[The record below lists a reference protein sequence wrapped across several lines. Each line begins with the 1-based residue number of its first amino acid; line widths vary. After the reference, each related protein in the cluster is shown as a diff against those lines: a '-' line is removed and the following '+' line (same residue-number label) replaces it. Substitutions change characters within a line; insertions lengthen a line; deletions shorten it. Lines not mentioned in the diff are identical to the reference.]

1 MKSLQ
6 DHHEDLIEGLAR
18 VVAVDAAQVWLAA
31 ERPAACLSCATRS
44 ACGNGT
50 ALPSA
55 SWHVSRLLGPNQTP
69 LALGERVHIG
79 VDRHALTRA
88 SLAAYAFPLAT
99 MLIAVVAMQDAGDA
113 AAIAAAMVGLL
124 VGVAA
129 AKVLVRRWSNAL
141 VPVVLGRALT
151 PTGSSCAPAST
162 AVLRVID
169 IPVIHHRSQ

>member
-1 MKSLQ
+1 
-6 DHHEDLIEGLAR
+6 
-18 VVAVDAAQVWLAA
+18 
-31 ERPAACLSCATRS
+31 
-44 ACGNGT
+44 
-50 ALPSA
+50 
-55 SWHVSRLLGPNQTP
+55 
-69 LALGERVHIG
+69 
-79 VDRHALTRA
+79 
-88 SLAAYAFPLAT
+88 